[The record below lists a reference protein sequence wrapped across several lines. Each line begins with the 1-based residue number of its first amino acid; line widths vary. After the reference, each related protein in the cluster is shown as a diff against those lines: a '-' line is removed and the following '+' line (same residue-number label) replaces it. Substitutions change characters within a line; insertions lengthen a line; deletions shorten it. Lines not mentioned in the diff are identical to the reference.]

1 MAGHNPTLIKNYA
14 AGAAVAA
21 RRIVI
26 HGSADGLVVQ
36 GAGAT
41 AALIG
46 ITTEVAAAS
55 GERCDVIKAGIAD
68 VEFGGSVSRG
78 GPITSD
84 SVGRAVAA
92 SPGAGANAYIIGFA
106 EVDGASGDI
115 GQVFIAPGRI
125 QG

>member
-1 MAGHNPTLIKNYA
+1 MAGPNPPLVKTST
-14 AGAAVAA
+14 AGAAVAK
-21 RRIVI
+21 RRIVK
-26 HGSADGLVVQ
+26 HGASAGLVIQ
-36 GAGAT
+36 GADAA

-46 ITTEVAAAS
+46 VTPEIAADS